1 MSVTW
6 DPRKAKAN
14 RGKHGVRF
22 SDAETVLFDRAAVT
36 REDLSA
42 RGEQR
47 FVTVG
52 TDAMGRVLVVVYSYR
67 EDDVQLISAPSATR
81 KERLEYEEGI

>member
-1 MSVTW
+1 MSL
-6 DPRKAKAN
+6 RKAKAN
-14 RGKHGVRF
+14 WGKHGVRF
-22 SDAETVLFDRAAVT
+22 SDAETVLFDPAAVT

-52 TDAMGRVLVVVYSYR
+52 TDAEGRVPIVVYFYR
-67 EDDVQLISAPSATR
+67 EDDVRLISARSATR